1 MRKRKLWNKTLSIM
15 LATTMIATSGVVSK
29 TSMTYAGESKE
40 YIVMAENR
48 QELNSFMEQYGD
60 KIVEEKSTDLLEK
73 GNMTVID
80 MTEAEV
86 ASIVSTFDDDGLII
100 EENMTVTAMAEESN
114 EVRETLEEESDP
126 QQTTWNIK
134 AVNASPEELNTVTGS
149 AIAKT
154 MDNSSNIK
162 IAIIDSG
169 IDALGEVEPVER
181 INLTPAFGEGEEKE
195 VVSPIF
201 EDVTGHG
208 TSVAGIIS
216 AADDEY
222 GLVGINPNAQLYD
235 IKVFDEANNAPLS
248 RILEGI
254 QCAMEHDVNI
264 LNMSFGTPVSS
275 EIFHQKI
282 ANAYHQGML
291 LIAASGNNGVVEYPA
306 AYDEVMAVGATTEKN
321 KVADFSITGTK
332 SEIVAPGAA
341 VLTSGLFGGYGVAN
355 GTSIS
360 APHVS
365 AAASLLWAKDTTKS
379 NDFIRQLLNQSAR
392 KLEDENSG
400 NGLLDVTK
408 AFEIYDQ
415 FAEVYEP
422 GKVEYKE
429 IPENEDALE
438 SFDENYVVGSWTS
451 AGHDAALDN
460 TQKDPAYALTTADLS
475 VVKLG
480 GTAPDQSAYGLAG
493 MKKYPQ
499 LHGYFYELGAD
510 GESRIYANYMS
521 SYIYLTQMALGFP
534 NTKTNSNTYTKPTKP
549 SFMTDYD
556 YNKINGIATASKFG
570 GVSWSTVL
578 KNNAVTDR
586 NKRLFMYGV
595 ALHTVTDLF
604 AHSTTIKGAD
614 GTWKYITH
622 ATNQDGDETPDADD
636 NDYYPNRF
644 TCAKRMARQVV
655 KRIKGN
661 TKGSLEDFINALED
675 YLGKFK
681 IPSYSNKAEAVDSTY
696 YNANKAAFDQ
706 IVN

>member
-1 MRKRKLWNKTLSIM
+1 M

-438 SFDENYVVGSWTS
+438 TFDENYVVGSWTS
-451 AGHDAALDN
+451 KGHEDALAN
-460 TQKDPAYALTTADLS
+460 ETMTTEGMT

-480 GTAPDQSAYGLAG
+480 GIAADQPDYKLTG

-499 LHGYFYELGAD
+499 LHGYFYELGDD
-510 GESRIYANYMS
+510 GESRIYSNYMA

-556 YNKINGIATASKFG
+556 YNKINGIATATKFG
-570 GVSWSTVL
+570 GVSWS
-578 KNNAVTDR
+578 KIFADKGIAETDK

-622 ATNQDGDETPDADD
+622 ATNADGDAIPDADD

-644 TCAKRMARQVV
+644 TCTKRMTSEVV
-655 KRIKGN
+655 KRIKRN
-661 TKGSLEDFINALED
+661 TKGSLEDFINALVD
-675 YLGKFK
+675 YKGAFK
-681 IPSYSNKAEAVDSTY
+681 IPSYANKAEAVDSIY

>member
-181 INLTPAFGEGEEKE
+181 INLTPAFGEGEERE

-438 SFDENYVVGSWTS
+438 TFDENYVVGSWKS
-451 AGHDAALDN
+451 DGHNGVLEDSG
-460 TQKDPAYALTTADLS
+460 LTTEGLA

-480 GTAPDQSAYGLAG
+480 GIAADQPKYGLTG
-493 MKKYPQ
+493 MGHYPQ
-499 LHGYFYELGAD
+499 LHGFTSWTDSD
-510 GESRIYANYMS
+510 GVKKKCNYMS
-521 SYIYLTQMALGFP
+521 SYIYLTKMALGFP
-534 NTKTNSNTYTKPTKP
+534 NKKTNTNTYTRPNKP
-549 SFMTDYD
+549 DYMEVHD
-556 YNKINGIATASKFG
+556 YNQIKSIVTAKEFG
-570 GVSWSTVL
+570 GVSWNTILESTG
-578 KNNAVTDR
+578 VTDK

-604 AHSTTIKGAD
+604 AHSTYTMEGTYINHDNGAD
-614 GTWKYITH
+614 EPNVAKYRY
-622 ATNQDGDETPDADD
+622 E
-636 NDYYPNRF
+636 
-644 TCAKRMARQVV
+644 CAKEMAKQVIKRM
-655 KRIKGN
+655 KRSTEG
-661 TKGSLEDFINALED
+661 TLEDFKNAVSVYRED
-675 YLGKFK
+675 SKEGFK
-681 IPSYSNKAEAVDSTY
+681 ITSYSKRAEQVDPVYYDTNKDE
-696 YNANKAAFDQ
+696 FDKVSQ
-706 IVN
+706 YK

>member
-365 AAASLLWAKDTTKS
+365 AAASLLWAKDRTKS

-438 SFDENYVVGSWTS
+438 TFDENYVVGSWTS
-451 AGHDAALDN
+451 KGHEDALAN
-460 TQKDPAYALTTADLS
+460 ETMTTEGMT

-480 GTAPDQSAYGLAG
+480 GIAADQPDYKLTG

-499 LHGYFYELGAD
+499 LHGYFYELGDD
-510 GESRIYANYMS
+510 GESRIYSNYMA

-556 YNKINGIATASKFG
+556 YNKINGIATATKFG
-570 GVSWSTVL
+570 GVSWS
-578 KNNAVTDR
+578 KIFADKGIAETDK

-622 ATNQDGDETPDADD
+622 ATNADGDAIPDADD

-644 TCAKRMARQVV
+644 TCTKRMTSEVV
-655 KRIKGN
+655 KRIKRN
-661 TKGSLEDFINALED
+661 TKGSLEDFINALVD
-675 YLGKFK
+675 YKGAFK
-681 IPSYSNKAEAVDSTY
+681 IPSYANKAEAVDSIY

>member
-15 LATTMIATSGVVSK
+15 LANTMIATSGVVSK

-438 SFDENYVVGSWTS
+438 TFDENYVVGSWTS
-451 AGHDAALDN
+451 KGHEDALAN
-460 TQKDPAYALTTADLS
+460 ETMTTEGMT

-480 GTAPDQSAYGLAG
+480 GIAADQPDYKLTG

-499 LHGYFYELGAD
+499 LHGYFYELGDD
-510 GESRIYANYMS
+510 GESRIYSNYMA

-556 YNKINGIATASKFG
+556 YNKINGIATATKFG
-570 GVSWSTVL
+570 GVSWS
-578 KNNAVTDR
+578 KIFADKGIAETDK

-622 ATNQDGDETPDADD
+622 ATNADGDAIPDADD

-644 TCAKRMARQVV
+644 TCTKRMTSEVV
-655 KRIKGN
+655 KRIKRN
-661 TKGSLEDFINALED
+661 TKGSLEDFINALVD
-675 YLGKFK
+675 YKGAFK
-681 IPSYSNKAEAVDSTY
+681 IPSYANKAEAVDSIY

>member
-1 MRKRKLWNKTLSIM
+1 M

-264 LNMSFGTPVSS
+264 LNMSLGTPVSS

-438 SFDENYVVGSWTS
+438 TFDENYVVGSWTS
-451 AGHDAALDN
+451 KGHEDALAN
-460 TQKDPAYALTTADLS
+460 ETMTTEGMT

-480 GTAPDQSAYGLAG
+480 GIAADQPDYKLTG

-499 LHGYFYELGAD
+499 LHGYFYELGDD
-510 GESRIYANYMS
+510 GESRIYSNYMA

-556 YNKINGIATASKFG
+556 YNKINGIATATKFG
-570 GVSWSTVL
+570 GVSWS
-578 KNNAVTDR
+578 KIFADKGIAETDK

-622 ATNQDGDETPDADD
+622 ATNADGDAIPDADD

-644 TCAKRMARQVV
+644 TCTKRMTSEVV
-655 KRIKGN
+655 KRIKRN
-661 TKGSLEDFINALED
+661 TKGSLEDFINALVD
-675 YLGKFK
+675 YKGAFK
-681 IPSYSNKAEAVDSTY
+681 IPSYANKAEAVDSIY

>member
-1 MRKRKLWNKTLSIM
+1 MRKRKLWNKTLAIM
-15 LATTMIATSGVVSK
+15 LANTMIATSGVVSK

-438 SFDENYVVGSWTS
+438 TFDENYVVGSWTS
-451 AGHDAALDN
+451 KGHEDALAN
-460 TQKDPAYALTTADLS
+460 ETMTTEGMT

-480 GTAPDQSAYGLAG
+480 GIAADQPDYKLTG

-499 LHGYFYELGAD
+499 LHGYFYELGDD
-510 GESRIYANYMS
+510 GESRIYSNYMA

-556 YNKINGIATASKFG
+556 YNKINGIATATKFG
-570 GVSWSTVL
+570 GVSWS
-578 KNNAVTDR
+578 KIFADKGIAETDK

-622 ATNQDGDETPDADD
+622 ATNADGDAIPDADD

-644 TCAKRMARQVV
+644 TCTKRMTSEVV
-655 KRIKGN
+655 KRIKRN
-661 TKGSLEDFINALED
+661 TKGSLEDFINALVD
-675 YLGKFK
+675 YKGAFK
-681 IPSYSNKAEAVDSTY
+681 IPSYANKAEAVDSIY

>member
-1 MRKRKLWNKTLSIM
+1 M

-254 QCAMEHDVNI
+254 QCAMDRDVNV

-438 SFDENYVVGSWTS
+438 TFDENYVVGSWTS
-451 AGHDAALDN
+451 KGHEDALAN
-460 TQKDPAYALTTADLS
+460 ETMTTEGMT

-480 GTAPDQSAYGLAG
+480 GIAADQPDYKLTG

-499 LHGYFYELGAD
+499 LHGYFYELGDD
-510 GESRIYANYMS
+510 GESRIYSNYMA

-556 YNKINGIATASKFG
+556 YNKINGIATATKFG
-570 GVSWSTVL
+570 GVSWS
-578 KNNAVTDR
+578 KIFADKGIAETDK

-622 ATNQDGDETPDADD
+622 ATNADGDAIPDADD

-644 TCAKRMARQVV
+644 TCTKRMTSEVV
-655 KRIKGN
+655 KRIKRN
-661 TKGSLEDFINALED
+661 TKGSLEDFINALVD
-675 YLGKFK
+675 YKGAFK
-681 IPSYSNKAEAVDSTY
+681 IPSYANKAEAVDSIY